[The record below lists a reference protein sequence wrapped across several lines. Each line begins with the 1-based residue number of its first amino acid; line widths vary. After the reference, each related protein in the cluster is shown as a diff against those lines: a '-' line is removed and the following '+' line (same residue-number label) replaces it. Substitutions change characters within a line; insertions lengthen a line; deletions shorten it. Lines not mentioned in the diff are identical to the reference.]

1 MNSVVAA
8 AQINLEPIL
17 GSEERI
23 SMMNRNRFQFP
34 PGARGRE
41 CAQGRGARLRCATP
55 PTTLRLCRT
64 SCSALPGLP
73 LLPLQPGIER
83 STERAWQ
90 SAGGVRRHHL
100 SSLN

>member
-1 MNSVVAA
+1 METAGFMNSVVAA

-17 GSEERI
+17 GSEEQI

-55 PTTLRLCRT
+55 PTTLGLCRT
-64 SCSALPGLP
+64 SCSALPGLA
-73 LLPLQPGIER
+73 LQPGIER

-90 SAGGVRRHHL
+90 SAGVVR
-100 SSLN
+100 